1 MHLFKKKK
9 EKRKEKK
16 RKTYWLNMIVRLGN
30 DEILET
36 LVFIYD
42 KVSYLYK
49 LRNNSNWIKVI
60 TQIGLNSV
68 NYLFKDFWKMKGRLL
83 QNLVQNQLYSYFCYW
98 TKFDNKLDHSL
109 RLQLY
114 SISFCWMWILTNL
127 QLDYIF
133 FLYPPCLQNF

>member
-49 LRNNSNWIKVI
+49 LRNNLNSNWIKVI
-60 TQIGLNSV
+60 TQTGLNSV
-68 NYLFKDFWKMKGRLL
+68 NYLFKDF
-83 QNLVQNQLYSYFCYW
+83 QF
-98 TKFDNKLDHSL
+98 
-109 RLQLY
+109 
-114 SISFCWMWILTNL
+114 
-127 QLDYIF
+127 
-133 FLYPPCLQNF
+133 